1 MFCRS
6 SKSNCLN
13 EEAEDGERTVVYEK
27 IDEGDPDKREVSI
40 RVARDIIE
48 TIDPSELYANNFVL
62 KLPGEIMNGD
72 DQCVLQYGLGFR
84 QCSRF
89 AVRDSHLK
97 NQPLIK
103 CLISVCLHFDIFFF
117 FNYQLKAM

>member
-27 IDEGDPDKREVSI
+27 IDEGGPDKREVSI
-40 RVARDIIE
+40 RVARDITE

-72 DQCVLQYGLGFR
+72 DQCVLQYGLDFR

-97 NQPLIK
+97 NQPLIQMSNQ
-103 CLISVCLHFDIFFF
+103 CLSSFRYFFSF
-117 FNYQLKAM
+117 LITN

>member
-1 MFCRS
+1 M
-6 SKSNCLN
+6 N

-97 NQPLIK
+97 NQPLIQMSNQ
-103 CLISVCLHFDIFFF
+103 CLSSFFFFFF